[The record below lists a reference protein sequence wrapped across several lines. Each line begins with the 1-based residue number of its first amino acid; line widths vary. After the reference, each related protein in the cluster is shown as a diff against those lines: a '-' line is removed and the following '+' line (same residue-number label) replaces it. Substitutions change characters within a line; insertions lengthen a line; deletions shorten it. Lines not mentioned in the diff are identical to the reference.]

1 MRPRPMQR
9 AAVEVARSVE
19 TPGLMIIEAPMG
31 EGKTEAALAA
41 AEILAARTGRGGIC
55 VALPTMATTDAM
67 FGRVHRWLERLPHE
81 DGADVRSVFLAHGKA
96 RLNEEFQGLARSSGR
111 WVMSA
116 MGEDLRE
123 GGSST
128 RDKLRNPPDSV
139 VVSQWM
145 QGRKKGMLANFVVC
159 TVDQVLMGALEMKHL
174 CLRQLAL
181 ANKVVVI
188 DECHAYDSYM
198 RCYLNRVLEWLG
210 AMGVP
215 VVLLSATLPAQ
226 QRREMLT
233 SYQRGQ
239 CAVETPVEKPV
250 RRRPPRRRSGMTAPT
265 EVSSGEEAQVSNGA
279 APSQESHYRG
289 PGTSWQGEKKRG
301 SARLGA
307 LAVQSGVL
315 PRSRYGRVPA
325 GPGSCPCAVDGI
337 VPGCMGRRML
347 PPVAAEAE
355 QVSLENCLN
364 NHYSQFVSI
373 LCRRGSTLAPCLRA
387 RV

>member
-1 MRPRPMQR
+1 
-9 AAVEVARSVE
+9 
-19 TPGLMIIEAPMG
+19 
-31 EGKTEAALAA
+31 
-41 AEILAARTGRGGIC
+41 
-55 VALPTMATTDAM
+55 
-67 FGRVHRWLERLPHE
+67 
-81 DGADVRSVFLAHGKA
+81 
-96 RLNEEFQGLARSSGR
+96 
-111 WVMSA
+111 MSA

-226 QRREMLT
+226 QRREMLA

-239 CAVETPVEKPV
+239 CAVEAPVEKPV

-265 EVSSGEEAQVSNGA
+265 EVSPEEEAQVSNGA

-289 PGTSWQGEKKRG
+289 PGTSRQSEKKEDPQD
-301 SARLGA
+301 LGFW
-307 LAVQSGVL
+307 
-315 PRSRYGRVPA
+315 RSSPVRSCGPA
-325 GPGSCPCAVDGI
+325 TGAC
-337 VPGCMGRRML
+337 
-347 PPVAAEAE
+347 
-355 QVSLENCLN
+355 
-364 NHYSQFVSI
+364 
-373 LCRRGSTLAPCLRA
+373 
-387 RV
+387 